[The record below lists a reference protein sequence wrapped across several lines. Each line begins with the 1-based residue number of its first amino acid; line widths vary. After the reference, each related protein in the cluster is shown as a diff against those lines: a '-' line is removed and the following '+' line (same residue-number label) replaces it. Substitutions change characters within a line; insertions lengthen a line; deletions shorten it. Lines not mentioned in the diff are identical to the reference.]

1 MSYQILSL
9 KWRPKKFSDIVGQK
23 HISQALANA
32 IKLDRVAHAFT
43 FSGPRGVGK
52 TSTARILSQELND
65 VKNLS
70 QSIDIIEM
78 DAASN
83 RGIDEIRNLRESAQ
97 YAPSS
102 GKYKI
107 YIIDEAHMLTKE
119 AFNALLKTL
128 EEPPSHVVF
137 ILATTELYKMPE
149 TIVSRTQRYDF
160 KRLTVDEMYS
170 QMKHILKHEDI
181 NSDDESLYK
190 IAEKADGSMRDALS
204 ILDQI
209 ICVCGNKINI
219 DTVMSTL
226 GIIDESSF
234 FSILLLVG
242 QRKSGDMFDIFNEII
257 LSGVSIDNFI
267 EGFIKFVNTF
277 ILSNATNHKKYQSF
291 KDNYNL
297 DKIDF
302 SELDLLRLLDVLI
315 KFQLSLK
322 QIQQPRIATENL
334 LLKLSY
340 FDNSIDVSFFLN
352 NVSSNTSFINKEVKL
367 DKEVGYAK
375 SKKVVANKIK
385 SSNDIKFKNV
395 NNKDTVDKNPVSID
409 SNKIAVNS
417 KTNNDFKLTVDEF
430 YNNWDNILSLINK
443 VNIIHSLEKIK
454 IEKFNKDKIIIK
466 ILDINEFIFKNI
478 TKELDLINS
487 KINEYFNI
495 KIKLELKYLQT
506 DTKEEKI
513 SVNKVVQDK
522 DNPLFMDALNKFRG
536 EIIK

>member
-52 TSTARILSQELND
+52 TSTARILSQELNG
-65 VKNLS
+65 VRNLN

-83 RGIDEIRNLRESAQ
+83 RGIDEIRNLRENVQ

-160 KRLTVDEMYS
+160 KRLTIEDMYS
-170 QMKHILKHEDI
+170 QMKYILKHEDI
-181 NSDDESLYK
+181 NSDNESLYK

-209 ICVCGNKINI
+209 ICVCGNEINI

-226 GIIDESSF
+226 GIIDENNF
-234 FSILLLVG
+234 FDILLLVG
-242 QRKSGDMFDIFNEII
+242 QRKSGDMFNIFNEIT

-277 ILSNATNHKKYQSF
+277 ILSNATNHKKYKNF

-297 DKIDF
+297 DKIDLI
-302 SELDLLRLLDVLI
+302 ELDLLRLLDILI

-322 QIQQPRIATENL
+322 QLQQPRIAVENL

-340 FDNSIDVSFFLN
+340 FDNSIDVSFFLMN
-352 NVSSNTSFINKEVKL
+352 SSSNNTSF
-367 DKEVGYAK
+367 
-375 SKKVVANKIK
+375 ANKKID
-385 SSNDIKFKNV
+385 SDR
-395 NNKDTVDKNPVSID
+395 TVDSLESKQVINTRVEYSNNIKLKDEDKIYLSDKDSKSVD
-409 SNKIAVNS
+409 SNKVVNS
-417 KTNNDFKLTVDEF
+417 GNLR
-430 YNNWDNILSLINK
+430 I
-443 VNIIHSLEKIK
+443 SLESIFVHRL
-454 IEKFNKDKIIIK
+454 IGIIMSS
-466 ILDINEFIFKNI
+466 DM
-478 TKELDLINS
+478 
-487 KINEYFNI
+487 
-495 KIKLELKYLQT
+495 
-506 DTKEEKI
+506 
-513 SVNKVVQDK
+513 
-522 DNPLFMDALNKFRG
+522 PRR
-536 EIIK
+536 

>member
-65 VKNLS
+65 VKNLN

-170 QMKHILKHEDI
+170 QMKYILKHENI

-209 ICVCGNKINI
+209 ICVCGNEINI

-257 LSGVSIDNFI
+257 LSEVSIDNFI

-352 NVSSNTSFINKEVKL
+352 NASSNTSFANKEVKL
-367 DKEVGYAK
+367 DKEAGYAK
-375 SKKVVANKIK
+375 SKKVVVNTIK
-385 SSNDIKFKNV
+385 SSNDIKSKNV
-395 NNKDTVDKNPVSID
+395 NNKYTIDKKPVSID
-409 SNKIAVNS
+409 SNKTTVNS
-417 KTNNDFKLTVDEF
+417 KTNNDFKLTVDDF

-466 ILDINEFIFKNI
+466 VLDINEFIFKNI
-478 TKELDLINS
+478 IKELDLINS

-495 KIKLELKYLQT
+495 KIILELEYLQT

>member
-443 VNIIHSLEKIK
+443 VNIIHSLENIK

-466 ILDINEFIFKNI
+466 VLDINEFIFKNI

>member
-9 KWRPKKFSDIVGQK
+9 KWRPRKFSDIVGQK

-170 QMKHILKHEDI
+170 QMKHILKHENI

-209 ICVCGNKINI
+209 ICVCGNEINI

-291 KDNYNL
+291 KNNYNL
-297 DKIDF
+297 DEIDF

-352 NVSSNTSFINKEVKL
+352 NASSNTSFANKEVKL
-367 DKEVGYAK
+367 DEEVGYVK
-375 SKKVVANKIK
+375 SKKVIVNTIK
-385 SSNDIKFKNV
+385 SSNDIKSKNV
-395 NNKDTVDKNPVSID
+395 NNKDTIDKNSVSID
-409 SNKIAVNS
+409 SNKTTVNS
-417 KTNNDFKLTVDEF
+417 KKNNDFKLTVDDF

-466 ILDINEFIFKNI
+466 VLDINEFIFKNI

-506 DTKEEKI
+506 DIKEEKI
-513 SVNKVVQDK
+513 RVNKVVQDK